1 MKRIFANRKY
11 IFKLSIQWICSL
23 YTFLGFISMFISLS
37 EIIPNKWTLINKILV
52 SFLVLLLV
60 WLICFI
66 VNAIRVV
73 TKKQVKVLEANN
85 GKCVYVQYGDL
96 FDKEEISDNDKQR
109 IIVIPVNRCF
119 DTIVDNE
126 VVSDRTLHGIT
137 FKKLYDEK
145 KYNQNSLNK
154 KLQEDLTKRQH
165 KKPIFLNYKEKPKG
179 NVERFG
185 VGDVAE
191 LDDGDIKYFFLALS
205 TFDKNLTAHTSK
217 EDYVVAM
224 QRLIEYCNARS
235 QGLPIL
241 LPMIG
246 AGLSRT
252 KNSERDSLEYMLK
265 LLKIN
270 KDFII
275 GDIHIVIRKNGKETV
290 PIIEL

>member
-11 IFKLSIQWICSL
+11 IFKKSMQWTCSL

-37 EIIPNKWTLINKILV
+37 EIIPSKRTLINKIVV
-52 SFLVLLLV
+52 SFLILLFV

-66 VNAIRVV
+66 VNAIRIV

-96 FDKEEISDNDKQR
+96 FDKEEILGNDKQR

-137 FKKLYDEK
+137 FNKLYDEK

-165 KKPIFLNYKEKPKG
+165 KKPILLNNKDKPRG
-179 NVERFG
+179 NVERFC
-185 VGDVAE
+185 VGDIAE
-191 LDDGDIKYFFLALS
+191 
-205 TFDKNLTAHTSK
+205 
-217 EDYVVAM
+217 
-224 QRLIEYCNARS
+224 
-235 QGLPIL
+235 
-241 LPMIG
+241 
-246 AGLSRT
+246 
-252 KNSERDSLEYMLK
+252 
-265 LLKIN
+265 
-270 KDFII
+270 
-275 GDIHIVIRKNGKETV
+275 
-290 PIIEL
+290 